1 MSLHH
6 RFGGTWTE
14 EKLERLGKY
23 LAAYTKIF
31 TQNPKAAWYRT
42 IYVDAFAGT
51 GYRTRPEIDRNTAS
65 LFPMDEEAIMFQ
77 KGSAVIALETEPS
90 FDEYLFVDLAS
101 DHVRELELLKARYPD
116 KAHKVRIEQ
125 QEANQFLAS
134 WCRTTNWGKTRAVVF
149 LDPYGG
155 QVEYETIQAIAHA
168 KAIDLWVLFP
178 VGAVVNRLLMRNKPP
193 GGAWAARLTKMFGTE
208 EWKDAFYRP
217 TGQLSMFGRQGSPE
231 KHADFETIGQFFIE
245 RLKTAFPKVAQNPI
259 ALYNSKNIPLF
270 LLCFAAGNP
279 RGASIAVDIAQD
291 ILRKQ

>member
-14 EKLERLGKY
+14 EKLERLKKY
-23 LAAYTKIF
+23 LAAYMKIF
-31 TQNPKAAWYRT
+31 TQNPRAAWYKT

-51 GYRTRPEIDRNTAS
+51 GYRTRPEIDRSTAR
-65 LFPMDEEAIMFQ
+65 LFSRDEEAILFQ

-101 DHVRELELLKARYPD
+101 DHVRELELLKARYPE
-116 KAHKVRIEQ
+116 KAHKVRMEQ

-134 WCRTTNWGKTRAVVF
+134 WCKSTNWGKTRAVVF

-155 QVEYETIQAIAHA
+155 QVEWETIQAIAQTN
-168 KAIDLWVLFP
+168 AIDLWVLFP
-178 VGAVVNRLLMRNKPP
+178 VGAVVNRLLIRNKPP
-193 GGAWAARLTKMFGTE
+193 SGAWAARLTKMFGTE
-208 EWKDAFYRP
+208 AWKDAFYRP
-217 TGQLSMFGRQGSPE
+217 TGQLSMFGGQDTPE
-231 KHADFETIGQFFIE
+231 KHADFESIGQFFIE
-245 RLKTAFPKVAQNPI
+245 RLETVFAKVASNPR

-279 RGASIAVDIAQD
+279 RKASLAVRMAQD
-291 ILRKQ
+291 ILGK